1 MMGRSSAMDPFRHLL
16 AFINFLR
23 VKRIR
28 FTIMQSRDDAIM
40 LAFATFGARYE
51 LEFLDDGPVYSIFR
65 GSEAVADDYPALIQM
80 IENETR

>member
-1 MMGRSSAMDPFRHLL
+1 
-16 AFINFLR
+16 
-23 VKRIR
+23 
-28 FTIMQSRDDAIM
+28 MQSRDDAIM